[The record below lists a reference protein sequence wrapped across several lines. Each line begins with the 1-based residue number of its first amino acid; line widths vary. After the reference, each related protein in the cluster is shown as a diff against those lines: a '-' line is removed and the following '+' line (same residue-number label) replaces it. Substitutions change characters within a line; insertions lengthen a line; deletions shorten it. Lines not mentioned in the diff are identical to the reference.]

1 MTSSHPTK
9 QALLRS
15 ALKFAET
22 MAPTEITSEQILA
35 DSGVSK
41 GSLYHHF
48 VDFPDLIEQA
58 QVFLF
63 SAYVGESIEAINSL
77 ITQTSSRQEVLG
89 GLKAIARAPQMPSP
103 EKVRSILI
111 ESIAKSIRS
120 DRMRELM
127 AVEQEKLVEAISD
140 LFREA
145 QERGWANPK
154 LNPRVVAVFII
165 ANSLGQIVDDLSS
178 EHIDRES
185 WYRLFDRVLE
195 NVLFKVDETVG
206 ESL

>member
-1 MTSSHPTK
+1 
-9 QALLRS
+9 
-15 ALKFAET
+15 

-165 ANSLGQIVDDLSS
+165 ANSLGQIVADLSS